1 MLVVSWTRPLVYQ
14 RPTRAQVLV
23 LRILWIPCFLPLTFD
38 KQQHQQQSKV
48 KGRSKWVGGVLSH
61 STLVKSRSGTASQFP
76 FFLIFWCLG
85 FVVGLGRTQKGSV
98 LCLESW
104 LIAVLKLI
112 SLMKPYLCT
121 GLVYTWDYDPYGIH
135 CTVSKWWATS
145 TLDVGGIQLLC
156 YLWGGLKW
164 AAWF

>member
-1 MLVVSWTRPLVYQ
+1 MDSSFSVPKANKSPSTSLENLMDTMFSSSYVCKATTSI
-14 RPTRAQVLV
+14 A
-23 LRILWIPCFLPLTFD
+23 I
-38 KQQHQQQSKV
+38 KSE
-48 KGRSKWVGGVLSH
+48 GRSKWVGGVLSH